1 MNLVRERAQERVQ
14 ETFQQLSAL
23 PETTVLR
30 DACLSKYTRFG
41 IGGLADLFAETPN
54 TSSFIHAWQIA
65 RASGLDTVV
74 IGGGTNLIV
83 SDAGFRGVVLKLS
96 NDRIA
101 AEGVT
106 AYVESGASL
115 QSLVDFT
122 VDAGL
127 KGLETMTG
135 IPGSTGAAIYGNA
148 GAYGHSIAERISVV
162 RFFDGSDAGGIREF
176 NNAQCEFHYR
186 ESVFKRH
193 KDWIIFSADLTMQ
206 PGDAAALRE
215 TADKIL
221 AIRNKK
227 YPPTMKC
234 AGSIFKNFLLA
245 DLPARVA
252 NEIPANVIIEGKVP
266 SAWFLDQ
273 AGAKGMRSGDIHV
286 ADYHANL
293 IYNAGSGTARDL
305 VTIISEL
312 KQRVER
318 RWGIPLEEEVQ
329 YVGFAT
335 PGIVDGIVNRISN
348 NEAVTI

>member
-1 MNLVRERAQERVQ
+1 VTRFARVIN
-14 ETFQQLSAL
+14 ETFEELSAL
-23 PETTVLR
+23 PNTTVLR
-30 DACLSKYTRFG
+30 DVRLSSYTRFG
-41 IGGLADLFAETPN
+41 IGGPADLFAETHDQAR
-54 TSSFIHAWQIA
+54 FIDAWRIA

-83 SDAGFRGVVLKLS
+83 SDDGFRGVVLRLS
-96 NDRIA
+96 NNRIHT
-101 AEGVT
+101 EGQTVH
-106 AYVESGASL
+106 VESGASL
-115 QSLVDFT
+115 QALVDFT

-135 IPGSTGAAIYGNA
+135 IPGSAGAAVYGNA
-148 GAYGHSIAERISVV
+148 GAYGHSIAERTSLVT
-162 RFFDGSDAGGIREF
+162 FFDGSGIREF
-176 NNAQCEFHYR
+176 HNAQCEFHYR
-186 ESVFKRH
+186 ESVFKQQ
-193 KDWIIFSADLTMQ
+193 KEWIVFSTELTMER
-206 PGDAAALRE
+206 GDAAVLRD

-245 DLPARVA
+245 ELPARVV

-266 SAWFLDQ
+266 SAWFLEQ
-273 AGAKGMRSGDIHV
+273 VGAKGMRAGDIHV

-293 IYNAGSGTARDL
+293 IYNAGQGTARDL
-305 VTIISEL
+305 VGIIAGL

-329 YVGFAT
+329 YVGFA
-335 PGIVDGIVNRISN
+335 GVDIRR
-348 NEAVTI
+348 EAVTL

>member
-1 MNLVRERAQERVQ
+1 MNCVQ

-23 PETTVLR
+23 PEITVLR
-30 DACLSKYTRFG
+30 DAPLSNYTRFG
-41 IGGLADLFAETPN
+41 IGGPADIFAETRN
-54 TSSFIHAWQIA
+54 TEIFIDAWRIA
-65 RASGLDTVV
+65 RASGLDIVV

-96 NDRIA
+96 NNRIGA
-101 AEGVT
+101 DGLTARVEG
-106 AYVESGASL
+106 GASL

-135 IPGSTGAAIYGNA
+135 IPGSAGAAIYGNA
-148 GAYGHSIAERISVV
+148 GAYGHSISERLSRV
-162 RFFDGSDAGGIREF
+162 RFFDGDGIREF
-176 NNAQCEFHYR
+176 DNAHCEFHYR
-186 ESVFKRH
+186 ESIFKRH
-193 KDWIIFSADLTMQ
+193 RNWIVFSAELTME
-206 PGDAAALRE
+206 PGDAALLRE
-215 TADKIL
+215 TADRIL
-221 AIRNKK
+221 GIRNRK

-234 AGSIFKNFLLA
+234 AGSIFKNFLYA
-245 DLPARVA
+245 DLPERVA
-252 NEIPANVIIEGKVP
+252 AAIPANVIIEGKVP

-273 AGAKGMRSGDIHV
+273 AGARGVRLGDIQV

-305 VTIISEL
+305 VSIIAEL

-329 YVGFAT
+329 YVGFA
-335 PGIVDGIVNRISN
+335 PAPVADR
-348 NEAVTI
+348 EAVTI